1 MKTFAVIGTSQLG
14 KAPFVERLIEAYR
27 FDGHSVSV
35 IKHAPD
41 GFDLDQPGK
50 ASLARRE
57 AGAREV
63 MLVGDRR
70 LVLMNEYG
78 REREPPLEALLERL
92 EPVDLVIVEGY
103 HDTLLPTIEFFRPTA
118 GRAPRFP
125 ENPRIVAVVSDE
137 PLDIAVPS
145 FALGDIGCIADFM
158 AATIGLRPA
167 PAALLIQI
175 SRAS

>member
-1 MKTFAVIGTSQLG
+1 MKIFAVIGTSQLG
-14 KAPFVERLIEAYR
+14 KAPFVTRLIEAYR
-27 FDGHSVSV
+27 YDGHSVSV

-57 AGAREV
+57 AGAHEV

-78 REREPPLEALLERL
+78 RDREPPLEALLDRL

-103 HDTLLPTIEFFRPTA
+103 HDTRLPTIEFFRPTQK
-118 GRAPRFP
+118 RPPRFP

-137 PLDIAVPS
+137 PLDIALPS
-145 FALGDIGCIADFM
+145 FALDDIGRIADFM
-158 AATIGLRPA
+158 AETVGLRSA
-167 PAALLIQI
+167 PAAPLIQI
-175 SRAS
+175 TRTS

>member
-1 MKTFAVIGTSQLG
+1 MKSFAVTGTSQLRG
-14 KAPFVERLIEAYR
+14 APFVERLIEAYR
-27 FDGHSVSV
+27 IDGYSISVV
-35 IKHAPD
+35 KRAPD

-50 ASLARRE
+50 ASFARRE

-78 REREPPLEALLERL
+78 RDRAPPLEALLERL
-92 EPVDLVIVEGY
+92 QAVDLVIVEGY
-103 HDTLLPTIEFFRPTA
+103 HDTLLPTIEFFRSSA
-118 GRAPRFP
+118 RRSPRFP

-137 PLDIAVPS
+137 PLDVSLPS
-145 FALGDIGCIADFM
+145 FALDDIGRLADFM

-167 PAALLIQI
+167 LP
-175 SRAS
+175 RP

>member
-35 IKHAPD
+35 VKHAPD

-78 REREPPLEALLERL
+78 RDREPSLQSLLQRL

-103 HDTLLPTIEFFRPTA
+103 HGVRLPTVEFYRPTA
-118 GRAPRFP
+118 QRSPRFP
-125 ENPRIVAVVSDE
+125 QDPNVVAVVSDE

-145 FALGDIGCIADFM
+145 FALDDIGRIADFM
-158 AATIGLRPA
+158 AATVGLRST
-167 PAALLIQI
+167 PAARLIQI
-175 SRAS
+175 TQAS